1 MKRVPGEK
9 RGKSRKAKKINKM
22 VATSSNI
29 TEELYSLLVSE
40 PYEQDIQTIDAEA
53 QPTPEELKKVKKLI
67 DRAFQLDTSRFQTR
81 RGNCIPNGMFE
92 LFGDYSGKDTQ
103 STRDELYDWLQDKN
117 NEVREVVTK
126 AVQPFPHHSLTGWL
140 MTMRNVKYA
149 GDELTLYA
157 LCKLHLRHVV
167 VYTMTGLWTTIMDG
181 LLLDES
187 ELLSKCDLVLLY
199 LGDNRYGV
207 LTRIEHTKRR
217 PKVKTINSLRDELMR
232 IRKNAEKSYNTRPRK
247 KLNYKDLSEGR
258 SPTRPSRKQPYKP
271 LPGPGPSET

>member
-1 MKRVPGEK
+1 M
-9 RGKSRKAKKINKM
+9 AAN
-22 VATSSNI
+22 SSNI

-40 PYEQDIQTIDAEA
+40 PYEQDVQTIDAEA

-67 DRAFQLDTSRFQTR
+67 DRVFQLDTSRFQMR

-92 LFGDYSGKDTQ
+92 LFSDYSGKDAQ

-126 AVQPFPHHSLTGWL
+126 AMQPFPHRSLTGWL

-167 VYTMTGLWTTIMDG
+167 VYTMTGLWTTIMNG
-181 LLLDES
+181 VLLDES

-199 LGDNRYGV
+199 LGDYRYGV
-207 LTRIEHTKRR
+207 LTRIKCTK
-217 PKVKTINSLRDELMR
+217 
-232 IRKNAEKSYNTRPRK
+232 
-247 KLNYKDLSEGR
+247 
-258 SPTRPSRKQPYKP
+258 
-271 LPGPGPSET
+271 